1 MSVGIVASTAR
12 QTSTTKIQIALACGD
27 ISLAVSRRPKMTDS
41 TEDPPENTTDRKLGV
56 IVDLLGSISE
66 QLEGQG
72 DALNFIARCVA
83 PRQDAEEN
91 QLEILLSGLISRMD
105 RQSAILRKVS
115 DGLTRLGKNLPLE
128 IVRAIDENFV
138 LPNTPTSGS
147 RPNGLSGHS
156 GEPGP

>member
-91 QLEILLSGLISRMD
+91 HLEVLLSGLISRMD

-115 DGLTRLGKNLPLE
+115 DGLTNLGKNLPLE

-138 LPNTPTSGS
+138 FPGTPPDGSGQVD
-147 RPNGLSGHS
+147 
-156 GEPGP
+156 